1 MCTQLETFTE
11 METALLLKLQW
22 MMFRSNICG
31 ISYLEDYGK
40 MHFSKLLIILSSLQL
55 FVFGISVRM
64 IKVKEEKNL

>member
-1 MCTQLETFTE
+1 
-11 METALLLKLQW
+11 
-22 MMFRSNICG
+22 MMSRSNICG

-64 IKVKEEKNL
+64 TKVKEEKNL